1 MISEFFRVQ
10 KLLSQNH
17 QKRLFQRSRSNTQLA
32 GAENLKGFGQLVM
45 ENDALEESDP

>member
-17 QKRLFQRSRSNTQLA
+17 QKRLFQRSRPNTQLA

-45 ENDALEESDP
+45 ENEYMEVEDP